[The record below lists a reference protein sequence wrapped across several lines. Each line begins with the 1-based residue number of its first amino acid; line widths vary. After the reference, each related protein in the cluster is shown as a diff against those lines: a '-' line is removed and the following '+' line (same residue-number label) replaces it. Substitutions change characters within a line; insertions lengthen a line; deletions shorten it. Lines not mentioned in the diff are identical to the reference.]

1 MASEKECMSHAD
13 ECVRLAGLTDD
24 LTVRDQL
31 RDLAQDWIFAA
42 QQGHRRSDDARVVPL
57 QRTKTT
63 TTTRVELNHQTK
75 PSPPQATTYRGEGSR
90 FSGGGPK

>member
-31 RDLAQDWIFAA
+31 RDLAQNWIFAA
-42 QQGHRRSDDARVVPL
+42 QQGHCRSDDARVVPFDKN
-57 QRTKTT
+57 QDDHNDKD
-63 TTTRVELNHQTK
+63 
-75 PSPPQATTYRGEGSR
+75 G
-90 FSGGGPK
+90 